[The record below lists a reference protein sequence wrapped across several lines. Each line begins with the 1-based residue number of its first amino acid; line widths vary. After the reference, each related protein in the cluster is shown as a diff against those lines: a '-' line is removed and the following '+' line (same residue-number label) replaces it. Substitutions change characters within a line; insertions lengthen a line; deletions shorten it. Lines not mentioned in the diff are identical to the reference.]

1 MNSEKSPTL
10 LDRYLKFFL
19 TNKLIVFFVIVVI
32 VMGGIYYM
40 PFDLGIKGFPTKPI
54 PVDAVPDIGD
64 NQQIVFTEWPGRSP
78 QDVEDQVTYPLTV
91 ALQGI
96 PGVKNVRSYS
106 MFGFSTVYVI
116 FRDDVDFY
124 WSRSRVL
131 ERLNIAQQRL
141 PEGVIPAL
149 GPDATAL
156 GQVFWYTLE
165 GKGFDLQEL
174 RSIQDW
180 YVRYALQSVEGVS
193 EVAAIGGHVK
203 EYQIDVDPAAMRA
216 HGVMLNDLFEAVKK
230 GNIDVGAETIEHN
243 GVEYVIRGK
252 GFIKSVSDIEDIL
265 IKTTD
270 NVPIYVRNV
279 AKVRMGPALRRGFLE
294 KEGGETVGGVVV
306 VRYGENPMLVIKRIK
321 EKLKEIQAGLPEK
334 ILPGGEVSQVRIV
347 PFYDRTGLIQETLN
361 TLKDSLVEEILITC
375 FVIFILLSHF
385 RSNLMICVTVPL
397 AVLVTFMLMALF
409 KIDSN
414 LMSLGGIAIAIGAMD
429 DMGVILSE
437 NIVRHFKTANPSEK
451 SADVIY
457 RASTEV
463 GGAVLTAV
471 ATTIVSF
478 LPVFALTGAEG
489 KLFRPL
495 AYTKTFAL
503 FAAIFVALT
512 ILPAFAHIL
521 FKEWNIA
528 RKVKIA
534 SYLLLIAG
542 GVSVMFIWHFLP
554 GFLLVLS
561 GAVMLLSFV
570 FTHTNKQWFSDIIC
584 WIAGLFV
591 LALLTMHWMP
601 LGLGTSLT
609 KNLIF
614 VYGVCVTW
622 TLIRMFF
629 IRWYPGLLH
638 CFLKYKFRFL
648 TVPLL
653 MSLLG
658 ATIWLGFD
666 TCFAWIPASFSR
678 IGIPEA
684 SLRQTAVWSALRHTF
699 PGMGREFM
707 PPLDEGSFLFM
718 PTTMPHAGISETL
731 DIVRKQNEAI
741 RAIPE
746 IESVIGKVGRAET
759 ALDPAPTSMIET
771 FIVYKP
777 EYDVPDPKDGKRKRL
792 WRDHI
797 KTTDDIWNEIT
808 RAASVPGSTSA
819 PKLQPIAARIVMLQ
833 SGMRAP
839 MGVKIYGKSL
849 KEIESLG
856 KKVAEA
862 LKEVPGV
869 SSDTVQPDRVIGKPY
884 LEITI
889 DRKKTARY
897 KLNIADVQNM
907 IEIAIGGIRATTTVE
922 GRERYPVRIRYAREL
937 RDSPD
942 ELMKILIPTPD
953 GVQIPLSQLA
963 DIEYV
968 AGPQEIKS
976 EDTFLV
982 SYVLF
987 DKLPEFA
994 EVDVVEAAA
1003 NHLEAKQKS
1012 GELRIPAGAH
1022 MKFSGTYENQV
1033 SFQERFVII
1042 LPLSL
1047 LLVFLVLYFQ
1057 FRNTTVTLLVFIQ
1070 IAVVWAGGFIG
1081 MWLAAQGWFLDF
1093 SVFGHN
1099 LREIFHFREYN
1110 LSVAVWVGFL
1120 ALFGLATDDAV
1131 IIITYLE
1138 QIFEEKKAESIRE
1151 IREMVVEGG
1160 LKRIRPCL
1168 MTTATTVLALLPVL
1182 TSSGKGADIMIPM
1195 ALPIFSGVTFELVT
1209 LFITPVLYSLYREH
1223 CFRKQ
1228 QKQEEK
1234 KMGMLLAV
1242 KASHILNKPE
1252 GFH

>member
-1 MNSEKSPTL
+1 MNVEPPPTL
-10 LDRYLKFFL
+10 LNRYLKFFL
-19 TNKLIVFFVIVVI
+19 TNKLIVFLVVLSIVF
-32 VMGGIYYM
+32 GGIYYM
-40 PFDLGIKGFPTKPI
+40 PFDLGIKWMPTDPI
-54 PVDAVPDIGD
+54 PVDAMPDIGD
-64 NQQIVFTEWPGRSP
+64 NQQIVFSEWPGRSP

-116 FRDDVDFY
+116 FKDNVDFY

-165 GKGFDLQEL
+165 GEGFDLQEL
-174 RSIQDW
+174 RSVQDW

-193 EVAAIGGHVK
+193 EVAAIGGYVK

-216 HGVMLNDLFEAVKK
+216 HGVLLSDLFEAVKK

-279 AKVRMGPALRRGFLE
+279 AKVHLGPALRRGLLE
-294 KEGGETVGGVVV
+294 KEGGESVGGVVA
-306 VRYGENPMLVIKRIK
+306 VRYGENPMLVIRRIK
-321 EKLKEIQAGLPEK
+321 EKLKEIQSGLPQK
-334 ILPGGEVSQVRIV
+334 ILPGGEVSQMRIV
-347 PFYDRTGLIQETLN
+347 PFYDRTGLIHETLG
-361 TLKDSLVEEILITC
+361 TLKDALVEEILITC

-385 RSNLMICVTVPL
+385 RSNLMICFTVPL
-397 AVLVTFMLMALF
+397 AVLGTFLMMAFF

-451 SADVIY
+451 TADVIY
-457 RASTEV
+457 RASSEV
-463 GGAVLTAV
+463 GGAVMTAV

-489 KLFRPL
+489 KLFQPL

-512 ILPAFAHIL
+512 VLPAFAYIL
-521 FKEWNIA
+521 FREWNID
-528 RKVKIA
+528 RKLKAA
-534 SYLLLIAG
+534 SYLLLIATG
-542 GVSVMFIWHFLP
+542 AAVTVIWHFLP
-554 GFLLVLS
+554 GFLLILC
-561 GAVMLLSFV
+561 GAVMLVSFA
-570 FTHTNKQWFSDIIC
+570 FPDSARQRFSDAIC
-584 WIAGLFV
+584 WIAGFFV
-591 LALLTMHWMP
+591 LTLLTMHWMP
-601 LGLGTSLT
+601 LGLGTNLA

-614 VYGVCVTW
+614 VYAVCTTW

-629 IRWYPGLLH
+629 IHWYPGLLR

-648 TVPLL
+648 MAPVL
-653 MSLLG
+653 MTLLG
-658 ATIWLGFD
+658 GTIWLGFD
-666 TCFAWIPASFSR
+666 ACFSWIPSSLSR

-684 SLRQTAVWSALRHTF
+684 SIRKTAVWSGLHHAF
-699 PGMGREFM
+699 PGLGREFM

-718 PTTMPHAGISETL
+718 PTTMPHAGVSETL

-759 ALDPAPTSMIET
+759 ALDPAPLSMIET

-808 RAASVPGSTSA
+808 KAAGVPGSTSA

-849 KEIESLG
+849 AEIESLG
-856 KKVAEA
+856 RKVSEI

-869 SSDTVQPDRVIGKPY
+869 SPETVQPDRVIGKPY

-897 KLNIADVQNM
+897 KLNVADVQNT
-907 IEIAIGGIRATTTVE
+907 IEVAIGGIRATTTVE

-937 RDSPD
+937 RDSPE
-942 ELMKILIPTPD
+942 ELMKILVPSPD

-963 DIEYV
+963 SIQYV
-968 AGPQEIKS
+968 AGPLEIKS

-987 DKLPEFA
+987 DKLPEYA
-994 EVDVVEAAA
+994 EVNVVEAVAR
-1003 NHLEAKQKS
+1003 HLEAKQKS
-1012 GELRIPAGAH
+1012 GELRIPPGAH

-1033 SFQERFVII
+1033 RFQERFVII

-1047 LLVFLVLYFQ
+1047 LLIFLILYFQ
-1057 FRNTTVTLLVFIQ
+1057 FRNTTVTMLVFIQ

-1081 MWLAAQGWFLDF
+1081 LWLAAQGWFLDF

-1099 LREIFHFREYN
+1099 LREVFHFREYN

-1131 IIITYLE
+1131 VIITYLE
-1138 QIFEEKKAESIRE
+1138 QMFAKRKPGSIQE
-1151 IREMVVEGG
+1151 IRDMIVEGG
-1160 LKRIRPCL
+1160 MKRIRPCL

-1182 TSSGKGADIMIPM
+1182 TSNGKGADVMIPM
-1195 ALPIFSGVTFELVT
+1195 ALPIFSGVTFELIT
-1209 LFITPVLYSLYREH
+1209 LFITPVLYSLYKEFELR
-1223 CFRKQ
+1223 RKQ
-1228 QKQEEK
+1228 EK
-1234 KMGMLLAV
+1234 KTVMT
-1242 KASHILNKPE
+1242 P
-1252 GFH
+1252 